1 MYRRP
6 SGSGPCLSSMTK
18 VSQPINH
25 PVTEIV
31 IQQTRGWS
39 WFSWRELYA
48 YRDLLWQLARRDI
61 VSRYKQTILG
71 PLWNIIQPVL
81 TTIVFMV
88 IFSRVARIPTNG
100 VPSSLFYMCGLLPW
114 NFFSLTFQS
123 TATTF
128 LVNANM
134 FGKVYFPRMIVP
146 ISSMFSNLVSLAIQ
160 LATFL
165 AIFVVEKSGPR
176 GGSFHLD
183 AAIWILPLVFVQ
195 VALLSLGVGFWIAGL
210 SAKFRDFAI
219 LSTFL
224 LQLWMYATPVVL
236 PLTRVPARWLWV
248 FVLNPMT
255 FPVEETRY
263 LLLGAGTPNMLLFTC
278 SIGITLLI
286 TVGGVFLFQ
295 RVEKNFVDV
304 I

>member
-1 MYRRP
+1 MPQTPPPEREA
-6 SGSGPCLSSMTK
+6 T
-18 VSQPINH
+18 VA
-25 PVTEIV
+25 TV
-31 IQQTRGWS
+31 IQRTRGWS

-61 VSRYKQTILG
+61 VARYKQTVLG

-146 ISSMFSNLVSLAIQ
+146 ISSMLSNLVSLAIQ

-165 AIFVVEKSGPR
+165 AIFTVEKFGPR
-176 GGSFHLD
+176 AGSFHMTQAVWL
-183 AAIWILPLVFVQ
+183 LPLVFLQ
-195 VALLSLGVGFWIAGL
+195 VSILSLGVGFWIAAL
-210 SAKFRDFAI
+210 SAKFRDFAV

-236 PLTRVPARWLWV
+236 PLTRVPARWFWAFAV
-248 FVLNPMT
+248 NPMT
-255 FPVEETRY
+255 FPLEETRQM
-263 LLLGAGTPNMLLFTC
+263 LLGAGTPSPLLFCC
-278 SIGITLLI
+278 SIGSTLLI
-286 TVGGVFLFQ
+286 SIGGVFLFQ

>member
-1 MYRRP
+1 MPQNPP
-6 SGSGPCLSSMTK
+6 SKSEA
-18 VSQPINH
+18 V
-25 PVTEIV
+25 VEIV
-31 IQQTRGWS
+31 IQQTQGWS

-61 VSRYKQTILG
+61 VARYKQTVLG

-128 LVNANM
+128 LVNANL

-146 ISSMFSNLVSLAIQ
+146 ISSMLSNIVSLAIQ

-165 AIFVVEKSGPR
+165 AIFTLEKFGPR
-176 GGSFHLD
+176 GGSFNMTASVWL
-183 AAIWILPLVFVQ
+183 LPLVFLQ
-195 VALLSLGVGFWIAGL
+195 VSLLSLGVGFWIAAL
-210 SAKFRDFAI
+210 SAKFRDFAV

-236 PLTRVPARWLWV
+236 PLTRVPARWFWV
-248 FVLNPMT
+248 FALNPMT
-255 FPVEETRY
+255 FPLEETRQM
-263 LLLGAGTPNMLLFTC
+263 LLGAGTPSVLLLCC
-278 SIGITLLI
+278 SVGTTILI
-286 TVGGVFLFQ
+286 TIGGIFLFQ